1 MLYLT
6 LIRHAK
12 SSWADAGMD
21 DFDRPLNERGLKN
34 APEMGQ
40 RLKKI
45 KWLPDVML
53 ASPAARTTATAKAI
67 AAAVGYNPDDIV
79 FDRKLYAAPAKQML
93 ATTLFYAKGRKH
105 VAVVAHNPGTSQLA
119 SSLSGE
125 DLGQVP
131 TCAVV
136 RLQFDV
142 NDWDELAAGSG
153 KLLDFDYPKRQR

>member
-12 SSWADAGMD
+12 SSWAEAGMD
-21 DFDRPLNERGLKN
+21 DFDRPLNERGLRN

-45 KWLPDVML
+45 KWLPDLMV

-67 AAAVGYNPDDIV
+67 AAEVGYPAERIIW
-79 FDRKLYAAPAKQML
+79 DRKLYAAPARQML
-93 ATTLFYAKGRKH
+93 TAALFHAKGRKH

-119 SSLSGE
+119 STLCGE
-125 DLGQVP
+125 DLGSVP

-142 NDWDELAAGSG
+142 ADWDGVGAGVGS
-153 KLLDFDYPKRQR
+153 LLDFDYPKRLR

>member
-1 MLYLT
+1 M
-6 LIRHAK
+6 A
-12 SSWADAGMD
+12 

-34 APEMGQ
+34 APEMGR

-45 KWLPDVML
+45 NWLPDLML

-67 AAAVGYNPDDIV
+67 AAQVGYPSERIV
-79 FDRKLYAAPAKQML
+79 FDRKLYAAPAQQML
-93 ATTLFYAKGRKH
+93 AVVLFYAKGHKH

-119 SSLSGE
+119 SSLCGE
-125 DLGQVP
+125 DLGSVP

-142 NDWDELAAGSG
+142 NAWDDVVAGSG
-153 KLLDFDYPKRQR
+153 KLLDFDYPKRQH